1 MKLLLAIPVTRRSL
15 ITLAKAVPVLLV
27 GLVVMWTAFGL
38 VGAVVLTVLLV
49 LLGRLLLQAA
59 RAQ

>member
-15 ITLAKAVPVLLV
+15 TTLAKAVPVLLV
-27 GLVVMWTAFGL
+27 GLVVMWAAFGA

>member
-1 MKLLLAIPVTRRSL
+1 MKLLLAIPVTRRAL
-15 ITLAKAVPVLLV
+15 ATLAKAVPLLLV
-27 GLVVMWTAFGL
+27 GLVVMWAAFGP
-38 VGAVVLTVLLV
+38 VGAVVLSVLLV

>member
-15 ITLAKAVPVLLV
+15 TTLAKAVPLLLV
-27 GLVVMWTAFGL
+27 GLVVMWAAFGA
-38 VGAVVLTVLLV
+38 VGTVVLTILLV